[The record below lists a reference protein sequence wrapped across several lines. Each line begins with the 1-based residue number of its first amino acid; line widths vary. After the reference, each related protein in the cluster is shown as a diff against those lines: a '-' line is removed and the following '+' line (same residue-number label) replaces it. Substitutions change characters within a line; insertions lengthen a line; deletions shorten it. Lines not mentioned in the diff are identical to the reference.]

1 MRTERD
7 ILGELSLPD
16 DCLWGINTERARLNF
31 QISSFTLPF
40 GFIQAIAL
48 IKKHYAL
55 ANSQHGNLNQ
65 DVAKAISLAA
75 AEIWEGKLADQF
87 PLDVFQTGS
96 ATSTNM
102 NVNEV
107 VSNRAKQIYR
117 EQYGNEPVIHPNDH
131 VNLGQ
136 SSNDVVP
143 SAIGLATLIAFRNKL
158 SPALQQIIAALEKKE
173 KQFSKVIKLG
183 RTHLQD
189 AVPLTVGQEIS
200 GWRTQIK
207 WAFDQLTVISNEL
220 HKVPLGGTA
229 VGTGVN
235 CSKEV
240 VESVL
245 EGLRKDLGIHIVAT
259 ENNFASQSNV
269 NVFYSFSAGISR
281 LCLALLKFLNDL
293 RFLSSGPLGGYAEY
307 RIPSIQAGSSI
318 MPGKINPVALES
330 ASMVCFFCL
339 GLHQSVA
346 FSETVSNFQ
355 LNTALPLVAFCL
367 LTQIEVLANSLRNLR
382 EKVIEGLDV
391 DEGRCF
397 MLAQSSPSLATPLTR
412 VIGYDL
418 TAKVV
423 KHAVEK
429 RSPIKQAVMELG
441 LNVPNLDEL
450 LDLKNFI

>member
-1 MRTERD
+1 MRIERD

-55 ANSQHGNLNQ
+55 VNSQHGNLNQ

-107 VSNRAKQIYR
+107 VSNRAKQIYM

-143 SAIGLATLIAFRNKL
+143 SAIGLATLVAFRNKL
-158 SPALQQIIAALEKKE
+158 SPALQQIIEALEKKE
-173 KQFSKVIKLG
+173 KQFNKVLKLG

-220 HKVPLGGTA
+220 QKVPLGGTA

-307 RIPSIQAGSSI
+307 KIPSIQAGSSI

-397 MLAQSSPSLATPLTR
+397 LLAQSSPSLATPLTR

-429 RSPIKQAVMELG
+429 KIPIKQAVMELG